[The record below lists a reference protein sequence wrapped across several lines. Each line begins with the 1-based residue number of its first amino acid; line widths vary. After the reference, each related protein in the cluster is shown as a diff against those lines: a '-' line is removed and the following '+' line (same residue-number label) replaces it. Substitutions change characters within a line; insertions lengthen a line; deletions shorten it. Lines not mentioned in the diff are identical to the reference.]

1 MTHTVAEK
9 TLMNVIKPHIPYLGN
24 VETVERCG
32 LLTLKCGILGCYPA
46 ILRCFF

>member
-24 VETVERCG
+24 VEAV
-32 LLTLKCGILGCYPA
+32 KCA
-46 ILRCFF
+46 AF